1 MDDKPQIPSAAR
13 LKRVETVLEADAR
26 FKKFVEDRTVK
37 VNKRGSDETVA
48 FSQGSVDVSLCLIS
62 GGKDPVYASKAEIL
76 AAADQVFNG
85 VVRAAAPAAQVVAA
99 PAAQP
104 GVSQTHDS
112 VRVDIKPNYGLAI
125 YSLLV
130 GAICLSD
137 RETSEGTVE
146 RRAKL
151 TALSEEYQV
160 LADVS

>member
-37 VNKRGSDETVA
+37 VNKRGSDETVS

-85 VVRAAAPAAQVVAA
+85 VVQAATAAQVVAA

-104 GVSQTHDS
+104 GVSQTHES

-151 TALSEEYQV
+151 TALSEEYQA